1 VVFGPDL
8 GADAHALAGD
18 LRGEFC
24 VAVAGTVISR
34 GENVSKTTCRP
45 ARSRSRARR
54 LEVFSAADPLPLQV
68 ADDDKIDALETTRL
82 KYRYLDLRR
91 PSLQKNFVLRSR
103 MATLTR
109 ITLAELG
116 FLELET
122 PYMVKYTPG
131 GARNFLV
138 PSRLNPGQFYALAES
153 PQIFKQLFMVAGMD
167 KYFQICRCFRDE
179 DLRNDRQPEFTQI
192 DVEISYATPDRVHA
206 PIEAL
211 ITRAWKD
218 ILGVALPAV
227 PAHDVGRG
235 DGQVRVGQAGP
246 ALRARVLRH
255 QGPRRRL
262 GVPRVQRGGRGQG
275 HLRAGG
281 ARGDADP
288 RAHRQADRAGQEARV
303 GRREGP
309 RVGRVGADGAWNS
322 PLTKNLSAEIQA
334 AITERAG
341 ARPGSVLLIVADSF
355 HTTHQALNALRL
367 ELRDSLNLVEK
378 SGRGPWQ
385 FLWVTDFPLF
395 ERSDKG
401 WVSSHHP
408 FTSPRTQD
416 VPLLDTDPGQVLA
429 QAYDLVLNGNEIGG
443 GSIRIHRS
451 DVQAKIFAV
460 LGLDE
465 AQVQQKFGFLL
476 EAFRYGPPPHGGIAL
491 GLDRISM
498 LMAGASSLRDV
509 IAFPKTQKGTDL
521 MTNCPNSAD
530 EAQMAELFIRHRR
543 CPARVRGRRSEGG
556 CHHFADDVGERAA
569 SCGSACWPA
578 SRARRAWCSARRTCR
593 GGGWGWSAGSRGC
606 TRSRGSRPKK
616 AFWVGWL
623 TGIITVFWGFIWLT
637 ELLDKFAGFGTVPRL
652 FIHLLFAAFQG
663 LQWALPARRS
673 TGCAGGPAATCCCWR
688 RCAGSR
694 ARRCCRTCSRR
705 TWR

>member
-1 VVFGPDL
+1 MSASTATSPAAPSLLESGRTHDCGSLRGSDVGASVVLFGWVHRSRNRGGRIFVDLRDRFGITQVVFGPDL

-34 GENVSKTTCRP
+34 GENVSKTGMPTGEIEVEGH
-45 ARSRSRARR
+45 R
-54 LEVFSAADPLPLQV
+54 LEVFSSADPLPLQV

-192 DVEISYATPDRVHA
+192 DVEISYATPDRVAA

-211 ITRAWKD
+211 ITRAWLD
-218 ILGVALPAV
+218 ILGVALPKPFVRMTWAEAMARFGSDKPDTRFGLEFFDIKDLVADSGFRVFTDAPNVKGICV
-227 PAHDVGRG
+227 PAEHAETLTRGRIDKLTELVKKRESG
-235 DGQVRVGQAGP
+235 GAKGLAWVRVG
-246 ALRARVLRH
+246 
-255 QGPRRRL
+255 
-262 GVPRVQRGGRGQG
+262 
-275 HLRAGG
+275 
-281 ARGDADP
+281 
-288 RAHRQADRAGQEARV
+288 
-303 GRREGP
+303 EG
-309 RVGRVGADGAWNS
+309 GAWNS
-322 PLTKNLSAEIQA
+322 ALTKNLSAEIQA
-334 AITERAG
+334 AIGERAG
-341 ARPGSVLLIVADSF
+341 AKPGDVLLIVADSF

-367 ELRDSLNLVEK
+367 ELRDSLKLVEK
-378 SGRGPWQ
+378 AGRGPWQ

-408 FTSPRTQD
+408 FTSPRPD
-416 VPLLDTDPGQVLA
+416 HVALLDTDPGQVLA

-460 LGLDE
+460 LGLNE
-465 AQVQQKFGFLL
+465 ADIQQKFGFLL
-476 EAFRYGPPPHGGIAL
+476 EAFKYGPPPHGGIAL

-521 MTNCPNSAD
+521 MTGCPNSAD
-530 EAQMAELFIRHRR
+530 EAQMAELFIAHR
-543 CPARVRGRRSEGG
+543 PLPGSDGEG
-556 CHHFADDVGERAA
+556 
-569 SCGSACWPA
+569 
-578 SRARRAWCSARRTCR
+578 T
-593 GGGWGWSAGSRGC
+593 
-606 TRSRGSRPKK
+606 
-616 AFWVGWL
+616 
-623 TGIITVFWGFIWLT
+623 
-637 ELLDKFAGFGTVPRL
+637 
-652 FIHLLFAAFQG
+652 
-663 LQWALPARRS
+663 
-673 TGCAGGPAATCCCWR
+673 
-688 RCAGSR
+688 
-694 ARRCCRTCSRR
+694 
-705 TWR
+705 